1 MHIWSTAITM
11 SDETEGGLPGLWAF
25 LSTGHWFLN
34 VLGLGGLARAVHL
47 YSEKHHRAKVWW
59 ETVRQTSHSNIRAA
73 RFVQLHQSLPHEN
86 HEGRRPFVC
95 SVSFVLFQLLSGC
108 QALMPPAFLEKW
120 EWIQQ
125 LCPVCSGYL
134 SSCRWC
140 VPAGWAHHW
149 QRLAASC
156 WRRSMDNLWFMF
168 FCFFFLHLFSLKK
181 AEPATGCWQHGSAP
195 LSHSLSSYIYL
206 FHFPLCRGVSDLP
219 SWSFLEEI
227 SVEFNF
233 CVKTWL

>member
-34 VLGLGGLARAVHL
+34 VLGLGGLAKSVHL

-73 RFVQLHQSLPHEN
+73 RFVQLRQSLPHEN

-140 VPAGWAHHW
+140 VPAGWAHHG

-156 WRRSMDNLWFMF
+156 WRRSMDNLWFMSF
-168 FCFFFLHLFSLKK
+168 FFFLHLFSLKK

-206 FHFPLCRGVSDLP
+206 FHFPLCRSVSDLP

>member
-73 RFVQLHQSLPHEN
+73 RFVQLRQSLPHEN

-108 QALMPPAFLEKW
+108 QALMPAAFLEKW

-149 QRLAASC
+149 QCLAASC
-156 WRRSMDNLWFMF
+156 WRRSMDNLWFMS
-168 FCFFFLHLFSLKK
+168 FFFFFPSSLQPEEGRTSYWLLTAWKCSSFSL
-181 AEPATGCWQHGSAP
+181 TVF
-195 LSHSLSSYIYL
+195 IYL
-206 FHFPLCRGVSDLP
+206 FIPLSTMPRCIRPPFLKL
-219 SWSFLEEI
+219 SWR
-227 SVEFNF
+227 NF
-233 CVKTWL
+233 SRIQLLC